1 MIINRYLLNIFSLSI
16 LILLPVTIFW
26 LYRDL
31 NKIIISYD
39 LLKYATEGYSDLGRY
54 NDEYYFFSIKFSNIF
69 TLEFSEKM
77 GYYSLTYFLYHLG
90 LSFKFFLYSISYFY
104 FLTFMLIFHKLT
116 FSKQWYLYAILFIL
130 ISFWMIPLVTV
141 ALPQGCAFLLIFYF
155 FFKKEKISFIKKI
168 IIIFFASTLHFS
180 SLLLIPYIFMDRI
193 FLTKIKLL
201 DLLFITIFILY
212 VLGVTKIFSEIFVE
226 FAYLVSLDIGAL
238 ANTNETYVRG
248 FSILKAIAIL
258 IPAVLFR
265 LTSFINSKK
274 SKLGKRM
281 YIYYLYISIVGM
293 LLCELPYH
301 DRLLLFAWG
310 VSPILVSCFAYDFL
324 KKISKKGKEESFA

>member
-1 MIINRYLLNIFSLSI
+1 MTPYRNLSNIFSLSI

-31 NKIIISYD
+31 NEVIVSYD
-39 LLKYATEGYSDLGRY
+39 IIKYSDVGYSDLGRY
-54 NDEYYFFSIKFSNIF
+54 NDEYYFFATKFSNIF
-69 TLEFSEKM
+69 TLGFSEKM
-77 GYYSLTYFLYHLG
+77 GYYILTHILYHLG

-104 FLTFMLIFHKLT
+104 FLSFMMVFYKLT
-116 FSKQWYLYAILFIL
+116 LSKQWYLYIILFII
-130 ISFWMIPLVTV
+130 ISYWMIPLVTV

-155 FFKKEKISFIKKI
+155 FFRKEKISPLNKI
-168 IIIFFASTLHFS
+168 IIILLASTLHFS
-180 SLLLIPYIFMDRI
+180 SLLFIPYILMERI
-193 FLTKIKLL
+193 FLNKIKLL
-201 DLLFITIFILY
+201 DLFFLIIFVLY
-212 VLGVTKIFSEIFVE
+212 FSGITKIFSDNFIV
-226 FAYLVSLDIGAL
+226 FAGLVSLDIGAL

-265 LTSFINSKK
+265 LSLYSNLKK
-274 SKLGKRM
+274 DILGEKM
-281 YIYYLYISIVGM
+281 YIYYIYVSIIGM

-310 VSPILVSCFAYDFL
+310 ISPILISYFVYKFL
-324 KKISKKGKEESFA
+324 KEFSRIRKDESFT